1 MSAVRQAGPVSVEC
15 GGRVWRLLQS
25 ALISLAVFAL
35 SAWAIQRSGAFDPFA
50 VFGSAA
56 VLTTFA
62 AWSSWRLLAT
72 APSRLTWD
80 GQQWVADGEAAVL
93 SLQVDFGAA
102 MLFRV
107 RQQRADDAHVTHDP
121 QGARSRWLM
130 PTRREAG
137 TAWHALRVAAHAR
150 QRIAAT

>member
-1 MSAVRQAGPVSVEC
+1 MRQAGPVSVEC

-25 ALISLAVFAL
+25 ALICLGVFAL
-35 SAWAIQRSGAFDPFA
+35 SAWAIQRGGAFDRVA

-56 VLTTFA
+56 VLATLA

-80 GQQWVADGEAAVL
+80 GQQWLADGEAATL
-93 SLQVDFGAA
+93 SLQVDLGAA

-107 RQQRADDAHVTHDP
+107 RQQRADDALNA
-121 QGARSRWLM
+121 QAARSR
-130 PTRREAG
+130 
-137 TAWHALRVAAHAR
+137 
-150 QRIAAT
+150 

>member
-1 MSAVRQAGPVSVEC
+1 MQRGGVFNPV
-15 GGRVWRLLQS
+15 
-25 ALISLAVFAL
+25 
-35 SAWAIQRSGAFDPFA
+35 A
-50 VFGSAA
+50 VFGSATLLA
-56 VLTTFA
+56 TLA

-72 APSRLTWD
+72 VPSRLTGD
-80 GQQWVADGEAAVL
+80 GQQWLADSEAATL
-93 SLQVDFGAA
+93 SLQVDLGAA

-107 RQQRADDAHVTHDP
+107 RQQGADDALNA

-130 PTRREAG
+130 PTRSEAG